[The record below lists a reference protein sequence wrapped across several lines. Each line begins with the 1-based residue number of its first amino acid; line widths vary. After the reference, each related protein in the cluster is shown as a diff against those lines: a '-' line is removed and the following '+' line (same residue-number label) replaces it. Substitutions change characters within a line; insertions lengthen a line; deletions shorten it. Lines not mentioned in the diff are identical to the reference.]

1 MDCVMDVFEYVSL
14 LMLCGIRI
22 SSLWFASLTLQFSEN
37 LYLSIQFLR
46 NVNVLL
52 RILAEFSSADCAKLL
67 RLKVSLVSQ
76 MKYELMHVG

>member
-14 LMLCGIRI
+14 LMLFGIRI

-52 RILAEFSSADCAKLL
+52 SILAEFCSAACAKRL
-67 RLKVSLVSQ
+67 RLKVALVSK
-76 MKYELMHVG
+76 MKYELMHV